1 MFGSLRKEADFEY
14 FSSWDWP
21 LSQKKET
28 MSRSQKKRPEKKYK
42 NFFWKKFLPL

>member
-28 MSRSQKKRPEKKYK
+28 NVFSLSPQT
-42 NFFWKKFLPL
+42 